1 MGALAPRALF
11 ALLVSATLGLAYPA
25 KAAAAAAASTAS
37 PCTTGEP
44 VVTAGYTIK
53 YAPAT
58 PTQAALEHGYQPEP
72 AWAENH
78 VVGTYTFGVPQPV
91 ESGFAF
97 AQFKCQYYCN
107 GGTPAAGSFFVKYAG
122 EGSQIGS
129 YCSCY
134 SELLDP
140 ESFVAD
146 NQTLIGAWNS
156 ICDVTHPG
164 GK

>member
-1 MGALAPRALF
+1 MGVF
-11 ALLVSATLGLAYPA
+11 ALRTILALVASAASLGQAYPA
-25 KAAAAAAASTAS
+25 EAAASTAAVG
-37 PCTTGEP
+37 PCTTGDP

-58 PTQAALEHGYQPEP
+58 PTISAFENGYQPEP

-107 GGTPAAGSFFVKYAG
+107 GAPSAAGFFVKYAG
-122 EGSQIGS
+122 EDSQDGS

-134 SELLDP
+134 SDLLDP

-164 GK
+164 SE